1 MSDSHNSGH
10 DFLEFNPETDAGEP
24 SPFDVEFLDESPQ
37 PAPPA
42 LWQRLPTP
50 GILGAIGWSVTALLL
65 HLLGGFIALAIIL
78 AMEISKQDIPPD
90 QVNQLAQ
97 DEESLMALI
106 EGSPGIL
113 IGAEM
118 VTFGLGVIALTLF
131 YFRANLRAALP
142 LQTPRWQHVLL
153 ILAWFMPLSIFCSQ
167 LGVWASINW
176 SEFAS
181 NIPQLAPFKEFK
193 MTEEVT
199 RLTEHLSFGAML
211 FLIAIVPA
219 IAEEL
224 IFRGIIGR
232 GLLARFGVAGILLT
246 TIFFAGVH
254 MHPVHVIA
262 VVPLSIAIHWGY
274 LATRNLWI
282 PMLAHFLNNS
292 WAVVIMYATRHIEDE
307 PAEAILADEAFL
319 PLGVTLSAFVCSLAI
334 GWLIWEM
341 RTIYLKPDRE
351 RWELPFLSTDRP
363 PAELGCTAVLTRP
376 SAAAISASVLG
387 TIVFWSMF
395 VSVIVSHAGQP

>member
-1 MSDSHNSGH
+1 MSDTHNSDS
-10 DFLEFNPETDAGEP
+10 DFLEFEPESDAAEP
-24 SPFDVEFLDESPQ
+24 SPFDVEFLDASPE
-37 PAPPA
+37 PEPPV
-42 LWQRLPTP
+42 LWHRLPSP
-50 GILGAIGWSVTALLL
+50 GILGAIGWSALALIL
-65 HLLGGFIALAIIL
+65 HLIGGVVALAIVLSMAI
-78 AMEISKQDIPPD
+78 AKNNIPPEE
-90 QVNQLAQ
+90 VNELAK
-97 DEESLMALI
+97 DEESLMALM
-106 EGSPGIL
+106 GQSPGVL
-113 IGAEM
+113 LGAEM
-118 VTFGLGVIALTLF
+118 VTFLVGVLALTL
-131 YFRANLRAALP
+131 YYYRANLRAALP

-167 LGVWASINW
+167 LGVWASIGW

-193 MTEEVT
+193 MTEEVS

-292 WAVVIMYATRHIEDE
+292 WAVVIMYATKHIEDE
-307 PAEAILADEAFL
+307 PTEAILADEAFL
-319 PLGVTLSAFVCSLAI
+319 PLGVTLSALVCSLAI

-376 SAAAISASVLG
+376 SVASIAAGALG
-387 TIVFWSMF
+387 MILFWGLF
-395 VSVIVSHAGQP
+395 VSFVVSQAGQS